1 MVVFGP
7 NQIWSRFGFDL
18 NFKFNRAHSSASSLL
33 CLTHCCRHSAAHCCH
48 LSPRRVP
55 ATLEHPGCHSDDD
68 VIVRHMPPPSLPSAE
83 ALSPLLRDPTC
94 GALKCRPNALKMEQT
109 THPPP
114 VGAHFLPFWSKRVP
128 PCHRHCY
135 RWKLT
140 IDRPPHRI
148 NHPTDEPNGSGH
160 PSTYSP
166 ATPSSLKLHKPAAF
180 QVFPI
185 MVNSDAV

>member
-68 VIVRHMPPPSLPSAE
+68 VIVRHTPPPSLPSAE

-94 GALKCRPNALKMEQT
+94 GALKCRPNALKMEET
-109 THPPP
+109 THPPLLGLIFFLS
-114 VGAHFLPFWSKRVP
+114 GANEF
-128 PCHRHCY
+128 
-135 RWKLT
+135 
-140 IDRPPHRI
+140 RPATAI
-148 NHPTDEPNGSGH
+148 VTDGSS
-160 PSTYSP
+160 PSTARHTAST
-166 ATPSSLKLHKPAAF
+166 TPPTSQTGAGTLLLTLRQLLPR
-180 QVFPI
+180 
-185 MVNSDAV
+185 

>member
-68 VIVRHMPPPSLPSAE
+68 VIVRHTPPPSLPSAE

-114 VGAHFLPFWSKRVP
+114 LLGLIFFLSGANEF
-128 PCHRHCY
+128 
-135 RWKLT
+135 
-140 IDRPPHRI
+140 RPATAI
-148 NHPTDEPNGSGH
+148 VTDGSS
-160 PSTYSP
+160 PSTARHTAST
-166 ATPSSLKLHKPAAF
+166 TPPTSQTGAGTLLLTLRQLLPR
-180 QVFPI
+180 
-185 MVNSDAV
+185 